1 MKSIKCYNYNVFSKE
16 ELIIKELKE
25 LQQDK
30 RTVINLDNFKK
41 DDIFYSEE
49 GKEYEIKY
57 IDYINKILE
66 LRRLED
72 E

>member
-16 ELIIKELKE
+16 ELIIEELKE

-30 RTVINLDNFKK
+30 RTVINWNNFKENN
-41 DDIFYSEE
+41 IFYSEE
-49 GKEYEIKY
+49 GKEYSIKY
-57 IDYINKILE
+57 IDHINKILE

>member
-30 RTVINLDNFKK
+30 RTVINWNNFKK